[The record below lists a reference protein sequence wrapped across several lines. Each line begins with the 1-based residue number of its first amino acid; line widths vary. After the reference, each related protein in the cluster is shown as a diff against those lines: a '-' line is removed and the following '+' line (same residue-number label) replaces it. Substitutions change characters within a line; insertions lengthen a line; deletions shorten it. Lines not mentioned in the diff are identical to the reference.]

1 VEICSISFNN
11 LWSNFNAFY
20 RSFNTVIIIFRNITV
35 IFFWIRYLVFN
46 KKLNYTNNRIS
57 ILKKIFKLWQLTSFF
72 KSLLFALTIAINLF
86 TFSIQDSSAYPV
98 FAQQNYSN
106 PRAANG
112 KLACANCHLN
122 QKAIEIEAPQAVLPK
137 SVFEVEIKVAYD
149 TSRKQVGANGKQADL
164 NVGGILVL
172 PKGFKLAP
180 KNQIP
185 EEVKV
190 KNKGVF
196 ISPYST
202 EFDNIL
208 VVGPIAGKKHQELIF
223 PVLAPDPETDSSVKY
238 LSFPFYAGGNRGRG
252 QVYPTGEKS
261 NVNVFGA
268 VQAGQ
273 ITEIATSE
281 KGESNITIVGANGNK
296 TSQIVPTGLVL
307 TAKQGDI
314 VKNDQGLNIN
324 PNAGGFGQE
333 ESEIVLQNPI
343 RIMGYLAFCL
353 CVLLTQIF
361 LVLKK
366 KQFEKVQAAE
376 LNF

>member
-1 VEICSISFNN
+1 M
-11 LWSNFNAFY
+11 A
-20 RSFNTVIIIFRNITV
+20 T
-35 IFFWIRYLVFN
+35 N
-46 KKLNYTNNRIS
+46 K
-57 ILKKIFKLWQLTSFF
+57 FF
-72 KSLLFALTIAINLF
+72 KSLLFALTIGINSF
-86 TFSIQDSSAYPV
+86 GFCIQESSAYPV

-122 QKAIEIEAPQAVLPK
+122 QKAIEIEAPQAVLPN
-137 SVFEVEIKVAYD
+137 SVFEVEIKVPYD
-149 TSRKQVGANGKQADL
+149 TSQQQVGANGKKADL
-164 NVGGILVL
+164 NVGGILIL
-172 PKGFKLAP
+172 PKGFKLAT
-180 KNQIP
+180 KSQIS
-185 EEVKV
+185 ETVKA

-208 VVGPIAGKKHQELIF
+208 VVGPIAGKTHQELIF
-223 PVLAPDPETDSSVKY
+223 PVVAPDPEKNAEIKY
-238 LSFPFYAGGNRGRG
+238 LAYPFYGGGNRGRG

-268 VQAGQ
+268 SQAGQ
-273 ITEIATSE
+273 IAEITTSE
-281 KGESNITIVGANGNK
+281 KGDFNLAIVNAAGIK
-296 TSQIVPTGLVL
+296 TSQTIPAGLNLIV
-307 TAKQGDI
+307 KQGDTI
-314 VKNDQGLNIN
+314 KIDQPLNSD
-324 PNAGGFGQE
+324 PNVGGFGQE

-343 RIMGYLAFCL
+343 RIIGYLAFCL
-353 CVLLTQIF
+353 SVVVAQIM

>member
-1 VEICSISFNN
+1 M
-11 LWSNFNAFY
+11 A
-20 RSFNTVIIIFRNITV
+20 T
-35 IFFWIRYLVFN
+35 N
-46 KKLNYTNNRIS
+46 K
-57 ILKKIFKLWQLTSFF
+57 FF
-72 KSLLFALTIAINLF
+72 KSLLFALTIAVN
-86 TFSIQDSSAYPV
+86 TFGFCVQESSAYPV

-137 SVFEVEIKVAYD
+137 SVFEVEIKVPYD
-149 TSRKQVGANGKQADL
+149 TTKKQIGANGKAADL
-164 NVGGILVL
+164 NVGGILIL

-180 KNQIP
+180 KNQIS
-185 EEVKV
+185 EEVKA

-223 PVLAPDPETDSSVKY
+223 PVVAPDPETNSDVKY
-238 LSFPFYAGGNRGRG
+238 LTYPFYAGGNRGRG
-252 QVYPTGEKS
+252 QVYPTGDKS

-268 VQAGQ
+268 VQSGQ
-273 ITEIATSE
+273 ITEIVTSE
-281 KGESNITIVGANGNK
+281 KGESIITIVGANGNK
-296 TSQIVPTGLVL
+296 TSQNIPKGLIL

-314 VKNDQGLNIN
+314 VKTDQGLNSD

-343 RIMGYLAFCL
+343 RIIGYLAFCFS
-353 CVLLTQIF
+353 VLLTQIF

>member
-1 VEICSISFNN
+1 M
-11 LWSNFNAFY
+11 A
-20 RSFNTVIIIFRNITV
+20 T
-35 IFFWIRYLVFN
+35 N
-46 KKLNYTNNRIS
+46 K
-57 ILKKIFKLWQLTSFF
+57 FF
-72 KSLLFALTIAINLF
+72 KSLLFALTLAITSF
-86 TFSIQDSSAYPV
+86 GFCVQESSAYPV

-122 QKAIEIEAPQAVLPK
+122 QKAIEIEAPQAVLPN
-137 SVFEVEIKVAYD
+137 SVFEIEVKIPYD
-149 TSRKQVGANGKQADL
+149 VNLKQIGANGKPADI
-164 NVGGILVL
+164 NVGGIVIL
-172 PKGFKLAP
+172 PNGFKLAP

-208 VVGPIAGKKHQELIF
+208 VVGPIAGKTHQELIF
-223 PVLAPDPETDSSVKY
+223 PVIAPDPEKNSDIKY
-238 LSFPFYAGGNRGRG
+238 LTYPFYAGGNRGRG

-268 VQAGQ
+268 NQSGQ
-273 ITEIATSE
+273 ITEITKSE
-281 KGESNITIVGANGNK
+281 KGESNLTIVSSNGTK
-296 TSQIVPTGLVL
+296 TSQVVPAGLNLIV
-307 TAKQGDI
+307 KQGDI
-314 VKNDQGLNIN
+314 VKNEQPLNSD
-324 PNAGGFGQE
+324 PNMGGFGQE

-343 RIMGYLAFCL
+343 RIFGYLAFCL
-353 CVLLTQIF
+353 SVLLTQIT

>member
-1 VEICSISFNN
+1 M
-11 LWSNFNAFY
+11 A
-20 RSFNTVIIIFRNITV
+20 T
-35 IFFWIRYLVFN
+35 N
-46 KKLNYTNNRIS
+46 KFL
-57 ILKKIFKLWQLTSFF
+57 
-72 KSLLFALTIAINLF
+72 KSLLFALTIGISSF
-86 TFSIQDSSAYPV
+86 GFCIQESSAYPV

-122 QKAIEIEAPQAVLPK
+122 QKAIEIEAPQAVLPN
-137 SVFEVEIKVAYD
+137 SVFEVEIKVPYD
-149 TSRKQVGANGKQADL
+149 TNLQQVGANGKKADI
-164 NVGGILVL
+164 NVGGILIL
-172 PKGFKLAP
+172 PKGFKLAA
-180 KNQIP
+180 KSQIP
-185 EEVKV
+185 EAVKA

-208 VVGPIAGKKHQELIF
+208 VVGPIAGKTHQELIF
-223 PVLAPDPETDSSVKY
+223 PVVAPDPEQNSEVKY
-238 LSFPFYAGGNRGRG
+238 LTYPFYAGGNRGRG

-268 VQAGQ
+268 NQAGQ
-273 ITEIATSE
+273 IGEISVSE
-281 KGESNITIVGANGNK
+281 KGDSTVVIVNSSGTK
-296 TSQIVPTGLVL
+296 TSQVVPAGLNLIV
-307 TAKQGDI
+307 KQGDI
-314 VKNDQGLNIN
+314 VKAEQALNND
-324 PNAGGFGQE
+324 PNVGGFGQE

-343 RIMGYLAFCL
+343 RIVGYLAFCFS
-353 CVLLTQIF
+353 VLISQIA

>member
-1 VEICSISFNN
+1 MIV
-11 LWSNFNAFY
+11 
-20 RSFNTVIIIFRNITV
+20 
-35 IFFWIRYLVFN
+35 N
-46 KKLNYTNNRIS
+46 KFIKN
-57 ILKKIFKLWQLTSFF
+57 
-72 KSLLFALTIAINLF
+72 LLFSCILLIGLSGFYIQE
-86 TFSIQDSSAYPV
+86 SIAYPV

-122 QKAIEIEAPQAVLPK
+122 QKAIEVEAPQAVLPN
-137 SVFEVEIKVAYD
+137 SIFEVEIKVPYD
-149 TSRKQVGANGKQADL
+149 ITQQQVGANGKKADI
-164 NVGGILVL
+164 NVGGILML
-172 PKGFKLAP
+172 PKGFKLAT
-180 KNQIP
+180 KNQISD
-185 EEVKV
+185 ELKA

-208 VVGPIAGKKHQELIF
+208 VVGPIAGKTHQELVF
-223 PVLAPDPETDSSVKY
+223 PVVAPDPNKNSEIKY
-238 LSFPFYAGGNRGRG
+238 LTYPIYAGGNRGRG

-268 VQAGQ
+268 AQAGQ
-273 ITEIATSE
+273 IVDIIKSE
-281 KGESNITIVGANGNK
+281 KNDYTITILNSTGTK
-296 TSQIVPTGLVL
+296 TSQIVPAGLDLIVN
-307 TAKQGDI
+307 QGDN
-314 VKNDQGLNIN
+314 VKNEQPLNID
-324 PNAGGFGQE
+324 PNVGGFGQE

-343 RIMGYLAFCL
+343 RIIGYLTFCFS
-353 CVLLTQIF
+353 VLITQIM

>member
-1 VEICSISFNN
+1 M
-11 LWSNFNAFY
+11 A
-20 RSFNTVIIIFRNITV
+20 T
-35 IFFWIRYLVFN
+35 N
-46 KKLNYTNNRIS
+46 K
-57 ILKKIFKLWQLTSFF
+57 FF
-72 KSLLFALTIAINLF
+72 KSLLLTLTIAITSFNFGVQESL
-86 TFSIQDSSAYPV
+86 AYPV

-122 QKAIEIEAPQAVLPK
+122 QKAIEIEAPQAVLPN
-137 SVFEVEIKVAYD
+137 SIFEVEIKVPYD
-149 TSRKQVGANGKQADL
+149 TSVQQIGANGKKADL
-164 NVGGILVL
+164 NVGGILIL
-172 PKGFKLAP
+172 PEGFKLAP

-185 EEVKV
+185 AEVKA

-208 VVGPIAGKKHQELIF
+208 VVGPIAGKTHQELIF
-223 PVLAPDPETDSSVKY
+223 PVISPDPEKNSDIKY
-238 LSFPFYAGGNRGRG
+238 LNYPFYAGGNRGRG

-268 VQAGQ
+268 NQAGQ
-273 ITEIATSE
+273 ITDIIMSE
-281 KGESNITIVGANGNK
+281 KGDSTVTITGSNGTVISQTIPSGLDL
-296 TSQIVPTGLVL
+296 IV
-307 TAKQGDI
+307 KKNDI
-314 VKNDQGLNIN
+314 VKADQALNSD
-324 PNAGGFGQE
+324 PNVGGFGQE

-343 RIMGYLAFCL
+343 RIVGYLAFCL
-353 CVLLTQIF
+353 SILLTQIT